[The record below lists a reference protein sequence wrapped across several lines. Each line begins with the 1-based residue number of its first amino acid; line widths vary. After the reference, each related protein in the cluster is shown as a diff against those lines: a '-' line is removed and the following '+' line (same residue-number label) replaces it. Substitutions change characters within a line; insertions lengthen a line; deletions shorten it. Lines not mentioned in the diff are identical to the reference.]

1 MLQPGVI
8 RKRLMLMS
16 ALNGYKT
23 HSLRKDIRRVSV
35 GDIQGLSRKYR
46 ARNPNVYS
54 KLLAVVLGLWSEVNN
69 LADDNL
75 NGLRQSVS

>member
-1 MLQPGVI
+1 MEPRSWV
-8 RKRLMLMS
+8 
-16 ALNGYKT
+16 
-23 HSLRKDIRRVSV
+23 
-35 GDIQGLSRKYR
+35 
-46 ARNPNVYS
+46 RNPDVYW